1 MRSARLRLVL
11 LAALLVGLPLWLEL
25 AAGPSSGDVVHA
37 VNRAGWLAPLV
48 FVAIYIAWTV
58 LLFPGVVPTLAG
70 GALFGIATGSLL
82 TLIGAVVGATVA
94 FLIGQRLGRAQV
106 ERLLGR
112 RVTRLD
118 EWMGR
123 NGFLALLYARLVP
136 VVPFNLL
143 NYAAGIAGMRTR
155 SYVIA
160 TAVGIVPGTVAYTA
174 LGSAAAHPGSLP
186 FIVSL
191 AAVVLL
197 TLIAGALSR
206 RHRRARMAR

>member
-1 MRSARLRLVL
+1 VV
-11 LAALLVGLPLWLEL
+11 LAALLVGLSLWLAL
-25 AAGPSSGDVVHA
+25 TAGPSSGDVVHA
-37 VNRAGWLAPLV
+37 VNQAGWLAPLA

-70 GALFGIATGSLL
+70 GALFGIVAGSVL
-82 TLIGAVVGATVA
+82 TLVGAVVGATLA
-94 FLIGQRLGRAQV
+94 FSIGRRLGRTHV
-106 ERLLGR
+106 ERLVGGR
-112 RVTRLD
+112 VARLD

-143 NYAAGIAGMRTR
+143 NYAAGVAGMSVR

-160 TAVGIVPGTVAYTA
+160 TAVGIVPGTIAYTA
-174 LGSAAAHPGSLP
+174 LGNAAAHPGSLP

-191 AAVVLL
+191 GAVALL
-197 TLIAGALSR
+197 TLIAGLLSR
-206 RHRRARMAR
+206 RHRRAPPAC

>member
-1 MRSARLRLVL
+1 LRLIVL
-11 LAALLVGLPLWLEL
+11 GVLLVGLSLWLEL
-25 AAGPSSGDVVHA
+25 TAGPSRGDVVHA
-37 VNRAGWLAPLV
+37 VNHAGLLAPLV

-70 GALFGIATGSLL
+70 GALFGIVAGSVLA
-82 TLIGAVVGATVA
+82 LIGAVVGATLA
-94 FLIGQRLGRAQV
+94 FSIGRGLGRTQV
-106 ERLLGR
+106 ERLAGR
-112 RVTRLD
+112 RVARLD

-143 NYAAGIAGMRTR
+143 NYAAGVAGMSMR

-160 TAVGIVPGTVAYTA
+160 TAVGIVPGTIAYTA
-174 LGSAAAHPGSLP
+174 LGCAAAHPGSLP

-197 TLIAGALSR
+197 TLIAGLLSR
-206 RHRRARMAR
+206 RHRRARAAR